1 MTGGTLVA
9 AGMMTMNIT
18 VYAFNVVSARA
29 LLPREFG
36 ALTALFGILLV
47 GSVASLGLQAV
58 TARRLAVDPEHQDD
72 IIGDT
77 VRVTVIVASS
87 VGILVAVSSL
97 ILTPILRL
105 DSHWPVILCGATLVP
120 LTVMGAESGIAQ
132 GTSRWGALTAI
143 YIGNGVGRLTGGTIA
158 LLISP
163 SVISAM
169 VGIAVGSWLPAL
181 AGARLMTGHGSNPR
195 NSRRPLLREALFS
208 THALLAYFVLS
219 NLDSLIARNRFDA
232 HESGL
237 YASGLILAK
246 AALFFPQFVSV
257 VLFPDLARATTHHA
271 RLRAV
276 ALVAGFGSL
285 AVLATAALPR
295 LALILVG
302 GNKYQEITDRLWLFA
317 VAGSVLAIVH
327 LLVFDALARHAHGVV
342 VLLWGAVA
350 AVIASAY
357 GLGVGI
363 TGLVLTVA
371 CVAAVLA
378 TVVYLMPRSAREP
391 AASQRARR

>member
-9 AGMMTMNIT
+9 VGMMTMNIT
-18 VYAFNVVSARA
+18 VYGFNVIAARA
-29 LLPREFG
+29 LLPKEFG

-58 TARRLAVDPEHQDD
+58 TARRLAIDPAHRDD
-72 IIGDT
+72 IIGAT
-77 VRVTVIVASS
+77 VRVTIMVAAA
-87 VGILVAVSSL
+87 VGLFVAASALV
-97 ILTPILRL
+97 LTPVLKL
-105 DSHWPVILCGATLVP
+105 DSYWAVVLCGATLIP

-132 GTSRWGALTAI
+132 GNARWGALTAI
-143 YIGNGVGRLTGGTIA
+143 YVGNGLGRLIGGSLA
-158 LLISP
+158 LVISP
-163 SVISAM
+163 AVNSGMI
-169 VGIAVGSWLPAL
+169 GIAIGSWLPAI
-181 AGARLMTGHGSNPR
+181 AGARLMLGHGKGALI
-195 NSRRPLLREALFS
+195 SRRPLLKEALFS

-219 NLDSLIARNRFDA
+219 NLDSLIARNRFDE

-276 ALVAGFGSL
+276 SLVAGFGGL
-285 AVLATAALPR
+285 AVLATALLPHV
-295 LALILVG
+295 ALILVG
-302 GNKYQEITDRLWLFA
+302 GHQYDDITGRLWLFA
-317 VAGSVLAIVH
+317 VSGSCLAVVH
-327 LLVFDALARHAHGVV
+327 LLVFDALARHAHGIVV
-342 VLLWGAVA
+342 MIWGAVI
-350 AVIASAY
+350 AVLAVAY

-371 CVAAVLA
+371 LVAAALA
-378 TVVYLMPRSAREP
+378 AVVFVFAPSHPRVSAEN
-391 AASQRARR
+391 